1 MRKINKSAS
10 VPPTLK
16 NVSAPTNPSEVRETV
31 YRANDVRQQLMKDQ
45 FHKCAYCE
53 CRVTL
58 PYNDVEHYRPKAS
71 YYWLA
76 YEWSNLLYACSLCN
90 RTYKKAFFP
99 LVDESQKVTAPGSLE
114 AEKPLL
120 INPAVDI
127 PTDHVKF
134 RRHEIVG
141 VTDKGRETIKL
152 LHLNDRQN
160 RPELVAD
167 RERLYEQYNLELDK
181 IDKVGRILLE
191 PGLPRNVVCE
201 LQGVIEFSKNSV
213 GLMKSPKTAYSG
225 MLVAQAVD

>member
-152 LHLNDRQN
+152 LHLNDRIVRN
-160 RPELVAD
+160 WWLTGSGCTNNIIWSWIRLIRLV
-167 RERLYEQYNLELDK
+167 ESCWN
-181 IDKVGRILLE
+181 
-191 PGLPRNVVCE
+191 
-201 LQGVIEFSKNSV
+201 QGFLGMWCANCKESSNFRR
-213 GLMKSPKTAYSG
+213 TA
-225 MLVAQAVD
+225 LV

>member
-1 MRKINKSAS
+1 M
-10 VPPTLK
+10 
-16 NVSAPTNPSEVRETV
+16 
-31 YRANDVRQQLMKDQ
+31 
-45 FHKCAYCE
+45 
-53 CRVTL
+53 
-58 PYNDVEHYRPKAS
+58 
-71 YYWLA
+71 
-76 YEWSNLLYACSLCN
+76 
-90 RTYKKAFFP
+90 
-99 LVDESQKVTAPGSLE
+99 VDESQKVTAPGSLE

-152 LHLNDRQN
+152 LHFNDRLN

-201 LQGVIEFSKNSV
+201 LQGVIELSKNSI
-213 GLMKSPKTAYSG
+213 GLMKSPITAYSG
-225 MLVAQAVD
+225 MLVAQLLIEKELNYKKGFVYEVSHRHTGF